1 MRTLVIGGSGMI
13 GHHIVKHLR
22 SEGHEVTIGVNR
34 GNDEVTKLGL
44 PILQGDYTDD
54 GFTEAELAGF
64 DTVVFAA
71 GMDVRHLKRDMDANE
86 FWQRYQIDGVPELA
100 KRARAAGVECFVQI
114 GSYYHMI
121 QPELAETVPYVNAR
135 QQADERTRA
144 LATDAFRAI
153 TLNPPSIV
161 GVAPGSSAHR
171 FQTLVGWAEGKRPE
185 FPATAPPG
193 ATNYMS
199 VRSLAQAVSGA
210 IARGEAGRA
219 YLVGD
224 ENLSYREYL
233 QLLVD
238 ASGGS
243 AHIVVVDENHAF
255 LPDRMLVHGRSGTIS
270 FEPPAEDVALLG
282 YDRGDVTRA
291 MNELVETVRTQAAE
305 AETA

>member
-13 GHHIVKHLR
+13 GYNIVKHLQA
-22 SEGHEVTIGVNR
+22 EGHDVTVGVHR
-34 GNDEVTKLGL
+34 GNDEVAKTGL
-44 PILQGDYTDD
+44 PVLQGDYTAG
-54 GFTEAELAGF
+54 GFTEAELDGF
-64 DTVVFAA
+64 DAVVFAA
-71 GMDVRHLKRDMDANE
+71 GVDVRHLKRDMDPAD

-121 QPELAETVPYVNAR
+121 QPELAETVPYVHAR
-135 QQADERTRA
+135 QQADERARA
-144 LATDAFRAI
+144 LATDTFRAI

-161 GVAPGSSAHR
+161 GVAPGTSAHR
-171 FQTLVGWAEGKRPE
+171 FGTLVSWAEGQRPE

-199 VRSLAQAVSGA
+199 VHSLAQAVSGA
-210 IARGEAGRA
+210 IARGEGGRA

-238 ASGGS
+238 TVGGT
-243 AHIVVVDENHAF
+243 AEIVAVDENHVF
-255 LPDRMLVHGRSGTIS
+255 LPDRMLVHGRSGKIS
-270 FEPPAEDVALLG
+270 FEPSAEDVALLG

-291 MNELVETVRTQAAE
+291 MTELVETVRAQAAE
-305 AETA
+305 AETT